1 MPAQTV
7 AVMEQ
12 PSTPPTSSATPA
24 VETPEHGILPPL
36 SVTTMAVW
44 MDHAWYDE
52 DAFTTHH
59 ATEEVWRLYR
69 ELRVVGDNARARRA
83 ELLIDWMQDCF
94 DTIPFGPTDIA
105 DALAM

>member
-1 MPAQTV
+1 
-7 AVMEQ
+7 
-12 PSTPPTSSATPA
+12 
-24 VETPEHGILPPL
+24 
-36 SVTTMAVW
+36 MAVW

-59 ATEEVWRLYR
+59 ATEEVWCLYR
-69 ELRVVGDNARARRA
+69 ELSVAGDRVLTRRA

-94 DTIPFGPTDIA
+94 DTIVFGPLDAIA

>member
-1 MPAQTV
+1 
-7 AVMEQ
+7 MEQ
-12 PSTPPTSSATPA
+12 PSTPPTRTATPA
-24 VETPEHGILPPL
+24 EMTPEHGLLPPL
-36 SVTTMAVW
+36 SVNTMAVW

-59 ATEEVWRLYR
+59 ATEEVWCLYH
-69 ELRVVGDNARARRA
+69 ELSVAGDRVLRRRA

-94 DTIPFGPTDIA
+94 DTIVFGPLDAIA